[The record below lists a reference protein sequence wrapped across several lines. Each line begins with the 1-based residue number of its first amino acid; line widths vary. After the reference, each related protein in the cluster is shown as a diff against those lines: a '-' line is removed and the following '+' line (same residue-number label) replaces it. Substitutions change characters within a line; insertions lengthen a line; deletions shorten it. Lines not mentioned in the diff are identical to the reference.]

1 MAKAQSLAPADMPQ
15 TRMATGATGDGDT
28 ADMNVNVQQHGF
40 SGKTCEIKL
49 FKSADP
55 KLKEQF
61 FGLNHYQITI
71 QFDKWVR
78 VPVEMA
84 DHIESVIETVR
95 EPDPADPENE
105 DAFIFADKQRFPLQR
120 RD

>member
-1 MAKAQSLAPADMPQ
+1 MARAAPQDMPVARTQ
-15 TRMATGATGDGDT
+15 PGVTGDGDS
-28 ADMNVNVQQHGF
+28 ADMDVNVQQHNFCGR
-40 SGKTCEIKL
+40 SCEIKL
-49 FKSADP
+49 FKDADP
-55 KLKEQF
+55 KKKDQF

-84 DHIESVIETVR
+84 DHIESLIQTVR
-95 EPDPADPENE
+95 EPDPANPEDE
-105 DAFIFADKQRFPLQR
+105 DAYIFADKQRFPLQR

>member
-1 MAKAQSLAPADMPQ
+1 MAKNQSHAPIDVAQ
-15 TRMATGATGDGDT
+15 TRMPTGATGDGDT
-28 ADMNVNVQQHGF
+28 ADMAVNVQQHGF

-49 FKSADP
+49 FKDADP
-55 KLKEQF
+55 KKKEQF

-71 QFDKWVR
+71 QFDKWVK

-84 DHIESVIETVR
+84 DHIESLHEAVK
-95 EPDPADPENE
+95 EPDPSDPENE
-105 DAFIFADKQRFPLQR
+105 DAYVFVEKQRFPLQR

>member
-1 MAKAQSLAPADMPQ
+1 MAKTQSLAPIDAVQ
-15 TRMATGATGDGDT
+15 TRMPQGATGEGDT
-28 ADMNVNVQQHGF
+28 ADMNVNVQQHSF

-49 FKSADP
+49 FKGDDP
-55 KLKEQF
+55 KKKEQF
-61 FGLNHYQITI
+61 FGLNHYQVTI

-84 DHIESVIETVR
+84 DHIESLYEAVK
-95 EPDPADPENE
+95 EPDPSDPDNE
-105 DAFIFADKQRFPLQR
+105 DAYIFVDKARFPLQR